1 MSKKQ
6 RGVEYMSTTKKI
18 LLSILGVIVVL
29 LIAVGGYLG
38 KVYFDVKKTAVGV
51 YEEST
56 RVKSQLREKPVSVKQ
71 GEAMSILLLGIDTG
85 EFDRTEQGRSDSM
98 MIATLNPDKK
108 QTTIISI
115 PRDTYTEIVGLGTLD
130 KLNHAYAFGGPEMS
144 MDSIEKLLDVPVDH
158 YVSVN
163 MHGLK
168 EMVDAVGKIQLENN
182 IEFTQD
188 GYEFHQ
194 GPVQLDGDAALAYIR
209 MRYDDPNGDYGRQE
223 RQRKVVMAIIKK
235 AMTPS
240 IIANYGNIL
249 DTLEDHV
256 KTDIPWSQMT
266 AMQKKYWDAF
276 SHIENNQLQGEGVM
290 REGISYQDIG
300 EEEISRVNSI
310 LREQLNLL

>member
-1 MSKKQ
+1 
-6 RGVEYMSTTKKI
+6 MSTAKKI

-38 KVYFDVKKTAVGV
+38 KVYFDVKKTANGV

-56 RVKSQLREKPVSVKQ
+56 RIKSQLREKPVSVKQ

-98 MIATLNPDKK
+98 MLATVNPDKK
-108 QTTIISI
+108 QTTIVSI
-115 PRDTYTEIVGLGTLD
+115 PRDTYTEIVGLGTQD

-144 MDSIEKLLDVPVDH
+144 MDSTEKLLGVPIDH

-235 AMTPS
+235 AMSPS
-240 IIANYGNIL
+240 IIANYGTIL
-249 DTLEDHV
+249 NTLEDHV

-266 AMQKKYWDAF
+266 AMQSKYWDAF
-276 SHIENNQLQGEGVM
+276 SHIENDQLQGVGAM
-290 REGISYQDIG
+290 REGISYQDISP
-300 EEEISRVNSI
+300 EELARVQA
-310 LREQLNLL
+310 LLKEQLDLP

>member
-1 MSKKQ
+1 M
-6 RGVEYMSTTKKI
+6 KKI
-18 LLSILGVIVVL
+18 YIGILSTIIFLL
-29 LIAVGGYLG
+29 LIVGIYGMKIY
-38 KVYFDVKKTAVGV
+38 YDVKKTADGV

-56 RVKSQLREKPVSVKQ
+56 RIKSQLREKPVSVKQ

-98 MIATLNPDKK
+98 MIATVSPDKK
-108 QTTIISI
+108 QTTIVSI
-115 PRDTYTEIVGLGTLD
+115 PRDTYTEIVGLGTQD

-144 MDSIEKLLDVPVDH
+144 MDSTEKLLGVPIDH

-182 IEFTQD
+182 IEFSQS
-188 GYEFHQ
+188 GYEFKQ
-194 GPVQLDGDAALAYIR
+194 GPVQLDGDTALAYIR

-235 AMTPS
+235 AMSPS
-240 IIANYGNIL
+240 IIANYGTIL
-249 DTLEDHV
+249 NTLEDHV

-266 AMQKKYWDAF
+266 AMQNKYWDAF
-276 SHIENNQLQGEGVM
+276 SHIENDQLQGVGAM
-290 REGISYQDIG
+290 REGVSYQDISP
-300 EEEISRVNSI
+300 EELNRVQE
-310 LREQLNLL
+310 LLKEQLDIK

>member
-1 MSKKQ
+1 MTEKGES
-6 RGVEYMSTTKKI
+6 MSTAKKI
-18 LLSILGVIVVL
+18 LLSVLGVIIVL
-29 LIAVGGYLG
+29 LVAVGGYLG
-38 KVYFDVKKTAVGV
+38 KVYFDVKKTADGV

-56 RVKSQLREKPVSVKQ
+56 RIKSQLREKPVSVKQ

-98 MIATLNPDKK
+98 MIATVSPDKK
-108 QTTIISI
+108 QTTIVSI
-115 PRDTYTEIVGLGTLD
+115 PRDTYTEIVGLGTQD
-130 KLNHAYAFGGPEMS
+130 KLNHAYAFGGAEMS
-144 MDSIEKLLDVPVDH
+144 MDSAEKLLGVPIDH

-235 AMTPS
+235 AMSPS
-240 IIANYGNIL
+240 IIANYGTIL
-249 DTLEDHV
+249 NTLEDHV

-266 AMQKKYWDAF
+266 AMQSKYWDAF
-276 SHIENNQLQGEGVM
+276 SHIENDQLQGVGAM
-290 REGISYQDIG
+290 REGVSYQDISP
-300 EEEISRVNSI
+300 EELARVQA
-310 LREQLNLL
+310 LLKEQLDLP

>member
-1 MSKKQ
+1 
-6 RGVEYMSTTKKI
+6 MSTAKKI
-18 LLSILGVIVVL
+18 LLSVLGVIVVL
-29 LIAVGGYLG
+29 LVAVGGYLG
-38 KVYFDVKKTAVGV
+38 KVYFDVKKTADGV

-56 RVKSQLREKPVSVKQ
+56 RIKSQLREKPVSVKQ

-85 EFDRTEQGRSDSM
+85 ELGRTEQGRSDSM
-98 MIATLNPDKK
+98 MIATLNPDKQ
-108 QTTIISI
+108 QTTIVSI

-130 KLNHAYAFGGPEMS
+130 KLNHAYAFGGAEMS
-144 MDSIEKLLDVPVDH
+144 MDSTEKLLGVPIDH

-182 IEFTQD
+182 IEFIQD

-235 AMTPS
+235 AMSPS

-249 DTLEDHV
+249 NTLEDHV

-266 AMQKKYWDAF
+266 AMQSKYWDAF
-276 SHIENNQLQGEGVM
+276 SHIENDQLQGEGVM
-290 REGISYQDIG
+290 REGVSYQDISP
-300 EEEISRVNSI
+300 EELTRVQA
-310 LREQLNLL
+310 LLKEQLDLP

>member
-1 MSKKQ
+1 
-6 RGVEYMSTTKKI
+6 MSTGKKI

-29 LIAVGGYLG
+29 LVAVGGYLG
-38 KVYFDVKKTAVGV
+38 KVYFDVKKTADGV

-56 RVKSQLREKPVSVKQ
+56 RIKSQLREKPVSVKQ

-98 MIATLNPDKK
+98 MLATVNPDKK
-108 QTTIISI
+108 QTTIVSI
-115 PRDTYTEIVGLGTLD
+115 PRDTYTEIVGLGTQD
-130 KLNHAYAFGGPEMS
+130 KLNHAYAFGGAEMS
-144 MDSIEKLLDVPVDH
+144 MDSTEKLLGVPIDH

-182 IEFTQD
+182 IEFTQS

-235 AMTPS
+235 AMSPS
-240 IIANYGNIL
+240 IIANYGTIL
-249 DTLEDHV
+249 NTLEDHV

-266 AMQKKYWDAF
+266 AMQSKYWDAF
-276 SHIENNQLQGEGVM
+276 SHIENDQLQGVGAM
-290 REGISYQDIG
+290 REGVSYQDISP
-300 EEEISRVNSI
+300 EELARVQA
-310 LREQLNLL
+310 LLKEQLDLP

>member
-1 MSKKQ
+1 
-6 RGVEYMSTTKKI
+6 MSTAKKI
-18 LLSILGVIVVL
+18 LLSILGVIVIL
-29 LIAVGGYLG
+29 LVAVGGYLG
-38 KVYFDVKKTAVGV
+38 KVYFDVKKTADGV

-56 RVKSQLREKPVSVKQ
+56 RIKSQLREKPVSVKQ

-85 EFDRTEQGRSDSM
+85 ELGRTEQGRSDSM
-98 MIATLNPDKK
+98 MIATVSPDKK
-108 QTTIISI
+108 QTTIVSI

-130 KLNHAYAFGGPEMS
+130 KLNHAYAFGGAEMS
-144 MDSIEKLLDVPVDH
+144 MDSTEKLLGVPIDH

-235 AMTPS
+235 AMSPS
-240 IIANYGNIL
+240 IIANYGTIL
-249 DTLEDHV
+249 NTLEDHV

-266 AMQKKYWDAF
+266 AMQSKYWDAF
-276 SHIENNQLQGEGVM
+276 SHIENDQLQGVGAM
-290 REGISYQDIG
+290 REGVSYQDISP
-300 EEEISRVNSI
+300 EELARVQA
-310 LREQLNLL
+310 LLKEQLDLP

>member
-1 MSKKQ
+1 
-6 RGVEYMSTTKKI
+6 MSTAKKI

-29 LIAVGGYLG
+29 LVAVGGYLG
-38 KVYFDVKKTAVGV
+38 KVYFDVKKTADGV

-56 RVKSQLREKPVSVKQ
+56 RIKSQLREKPVSVKQ

-98 MIATLNPDKK
+98 MIATVSPDKK
-108 QTTIISI
+108 QTTIVSI

-130 KLNHAYAFGGPEMS
+130 KLNHAYAFGGAEMS
-144 MDSIEKLLDVPVDH
+144 MDSTEKLLGVPIDH

-235 AMTPS
+235 AMSPS
-240 IIANYGNIL
+240 IIANYGTIL
-249 DTLEDHV
+249 NTLEEHV

-266 AMQKKYWDAF
+266 AMQSKYWDAF
-276 SHIENNQLQGEGVM
+276 SHIENDQLQGVGAMRDGV
-290 REGISYQDIG
+290 SYQDISP
-300 EEEISRVNSI
+300 EELARVQA
-310 LREQLNLL
+310 LLKEQLDLP

>member
-1 MSKKQ
+1 
-6 RGVEYMSTTKKI
+6 MSTGKKI
-18 LLSILGVIVVL
+18 LLSVLGVIVVL
-29 LIAVGGYLG
+29 LVAVGGYLG
-38 KVYFDVKKTAVGV
+38 KVYFDVKKTADGV

-56 RVKSQLREKPVSVKQ
+56 RIKSQLREKPVSVKQ

-98 MIATLNPDKK
+98 MIATVNPDKK
-108 QTTIISI
+108 QTTIVSI
-115 PRDTYTEIVGLGTLD
+115 PRDTYTEIVGLGTQD
-130 KLNHAYAFGGPEMS
+130 KLNHAYAFGGAEMS
-144 MDSIEKLLDVPVDH
+144 MDSTEKLLGVPIDH

-182 IEFTQD
+182 IEFTQS

-235 AMTPS
+235 AMSPS
-240 IIANYGNIL
+240 IIANYGTIL
-249 DTLEDHV
+249 NTLEDHV

-266 AMQKKYWDAF
+266 AMQSKYWDAF
-276 SHIENNQLQGEGVM
+276 SHIENDQLQGVGVM
-290 REGISYQDIG
+290 REGVSYQDISP
-300 EEEISRVNSI
+300 EELARVQA
-310 LREQLNLL
+310 LLKEQLDLP

>member
-1 MSKKQ
+1 
-6 RGVEYMSTTKKI
+6 MSTTKKI

>member
-1 MSKKQ
+1 
-6 RGVEYMSTTKKI
+6 MSTGKKI
-18 LLSILGVIVVL
+18 LISILGVIVVL
-29 LIAVGGYLG
+29 LIAIGGYLG
-38 KVYFDVKKTAVGV
+38 KVYLDVKKTADGV

-56 RVKSQLREKPVSVKQ
+56 RIKSQLREKPVSVKQ

-98 MIATLNPDKK
+98 MIATVSPDKK
-108 QTTIISI
+108 QTTIVSI
-115 PRDTYTEIVGLGTLD
+115 PRDTYTEMVGLGTQD

-144 MDSIEKLLDVPVDH
+144 MDSTEKLLGVPIDH

-235 AMTPS
+235 AMSPN
-240 IIANYGNIL
+240 IIANYGTIL
-249 DTLEDHV
+249 STLEDHV

-266 AMQKKYWDAF
+266 AMQSKYWDAF
-276 SHIENNQLQGEGVM
+276 THIENDQLQGVGAM
-290 REGISYQDIG
+290 REGVSYQDISP
-300 EEEISRVNSI
+300 EELARVQA
-310 LREQLNLL
+310 LLKEQLDLP

>member
-1 MSKKQ
+1 MTEKGES
-6 RGVEYMSTTKKI
+6 MSTAKKI

-29 LIAVGGYLG
+29 LLVVGGYLG
-38 KVYFDVKKTAVGV
+38 KVYFDVKKTADGV

-56 RVKSQLREKPVSVKQ
+56 RIKSQLREKPVSVKQ

-98 MIATLNPDKK
+98 MIATVNPDKK

-144 MDSIEKLLDVPVDH
+144 MDSTEKLLGVPIDH

-194 GPVQLDGDAALAYIR
+194 GPLQLDGDAALAYIR

-235 AMTPS
+235 AMSPS
-240 IIANYGNIL
+240 IIANYGTIL
-249 DTLEDHV
+249 NTLEDHV

-266 AMQKKYWDAF
+266 AMQSKYWDAF
-276 SHIENNQLQGEGVM
+276 SHIENDQLQGVGAM
-290 REGISYQDIG
+290 REGVSYQDISP
-300 EEEISRVNSI
+300 EELARVQA
-310 LREQLNLL
+310 LLKEQLDLP

>member
-1 MSKKQ
+1 
-6 RGVEYMSTTKKI
+6 MSTGKKI

-29 LIAVGGYLG
+29 LVAVGGYLG
-38 KVYFDVKKTAVGV
+38 KVYFDVKKTADGV
-51 YEEST
+51 YEEPT
-56 RVKSQLREKPVSVKQ
+56 RIKSQLREKPVSVKQ

-98 MIATLNPDKK
+98 MIATVNPDKK

-130 KLNHAYAFGGPEMS
+130 KLNHAYAFGGAEMS
-144 MDSIEKLLDVPVDH
+144 MDSTEKLLGVPIDH

-182 IEFTQD
+182 IEFTQS

-235 AMTPS
+235 AMSPS
-240 IIANYGNIL
+240 IIANYGTIL
-249 DTLEDHV
+249 STLEDHV

-266 AMQKKYWDAF
+266 AMQSKYWDAF
-276 SHIENNQLQGEGVM
+276 SHIENDQLQGVGAM
-290 REGISYQDIG
+290 REGVSYQDISP
-300 EEEISRVNSI
+300 EELARVQA
-310 LREQLNLL
+310 LLKEQLDLP

>member
-1 MSKKQ
+1 
-6 RGVEYMSTTKKI
+6 MSTAKKI

-29 LIAVGGYLG
+29 LLVVGGYLG
-38 KVYFDVKKTAVGV
+38 KVYFDVKKTADGV

-56 RVKSQLREKPVSVKQ
+56 RIKSQLREKPVSVKQ

-98 MIATLNPDKK
+98 MIATVNPEKK
-108 QTTIISI
+108 QTTIVSI

-130 KLNHAYAFGGPEMS
+130 KLNHAYAFGGAEMS
-144 MDSIEKLLDVPVDH
+144 MDSTEKLLGVPIDH

-182 IEFTQD
+182 IEFIQD

-235 AMTPS
+235 AMSPS
-240 IIANYGNIL
+240 IIANYGTIL
-249 DTLEDHV
+249 NTLEDHV

-266 AMQKKYWDAF
+266 AMQSKYWDAF
-276 SHIENNQLQGEGVM
+276 SHIENDQLQGIGAM
-290 REGISYQDIG
+290 REGVSYQDISP
-300 EEEISRVNSI
+300 EELARVQA
-310 LREQLNLL
+310 LLKEQLDLP

>member
-1 MSKKQ
+1 
-6 RGVEYMSTTKKI
+6 MSTGKKI
-18 LLSILGVIVVL
+18 LLSILGVIVIL
-29 LIAVGGYLG
+29 LVAVGGYLG
-38 KVYFDVKKTAVGV
+38 KVYFDVKKTADGV

-56 RVKSQLREKPVSVKQ
+56 RIKSQLREKPVSVKQ

-85 EFDRTEQGRSDSM
+85 EFDRTEQGRSDSI
-98 MIATLNPDKK
+98 MIATVSPDKK
-108 QTTIISI
+108 QTTIVSI

-130 KLNHAYAFGGPEMS
+130 KLNHAYAFGGAEMS
-144 MDSIEKLLDVPVDH
+144 MDSTEKLLGVPIDH

-235 AMTPS
+235 AMSPS
-240 IIANYGNIL
+240 IIANYGTIL
-249 DTLEDHV
+249 NTLEDHV

-266 AMQKKYWDAF
+266 AMQSKYWDAF
-276 SHIENNQLQGEGVM
+276 SHIENDQLQGVGAM
-290 REGISYQDIG
+290 REGVSYQDISP
-300 EEEISRVNSI
+300 EELARVQA
-310 LREQLNLL
+310 LLKEQLDLP

>member
-1 MSKKQ
+1 
-6 RGVEYMSTTKKI
+6 MSTAKKI
-18 LLSILGVIVVL
+18 LISILGVIVVL
-29 LIAVGGYLG
+29 LIAIGGYLG
-38 KVYFDVKKTAVGV
+38 KVYFDVKKTADGV

-56 RVKSQLREKPVSVKQ
+56 RIKSQLREKPVSVKQ

-98 MIATLNPDKK
+98 MIATVNPDKK

-144 MDSIEKLLDVPVDH
+144 MDSTEKLLGVPIDH

-182 IEFTQD
+182 IEFTQS

-235 AMTPS
+235 AMSPS
-240 IIANYGNIL
+240 IIANYGTIL
-249 DTLEDHV
+249 NTLEDHV

-266 AMQKKYWDAF
+266 AMQSKYWDAF
-276 SHIENNQLQGEGVM
+276 SHIENDQLQGVGAM
-290 REGISYQDIG
+290 REGVSYQDISP
-300 EEEISRVNSI
+300 EELARVQA
-310 LREQLNLL
+310 LLKEQLDLP

>member
-1 MSKKQ
+1 
-6 RGVEYMSTTKKI
+6 MSTAKKI

-29 LIAVGGYLG
+29 LVAVGGYLG
-38 KVYFDVKKTAVGV
+38 KVYFDVKKTADGV

-56 RVKSQLREKPVSVKQ
+56 RIKSQLREKPVSVKQ
-71 GEAMSILLLGIDTG
+71 GEAMSILLLGIDNG

-98 MIATLNPDKK
+98 MIATVNPDKK
-108 QTTIISI
+108 QTTIVSI

-144 MDSIEKLLDVPVDH
+144 MDSTEKLLGVPIDH

-235 AMTPS
+235 AMSPS
-240 IIANYGNIL
+240 IIANYGTIL
-249 DTLEDHV
+249 NTLEDHV

-266 AMQKKYWDAF
+266 AMQSKYWDAF
-276 SHIENNQLQGEGVM
+276 SHIENDQLQGVGAM
-290 REGISYQDIG
+290 REGVSYQDINP
-300 EEEISRVNSI
+300 EELKRVHI
-310 LREQLNLL
+310 FLKEQLNLNE

>member
-1 MSKKQ
+1 
-6 RGVEYMSTTKKI
+6 MSTGKKI
-18 LLSILGVIVVL
+18 LLSVLGVIVVL
-29 LIAVGGYLG
+29 LVAVGGYLG
-38 KVYFDVKKTAVGV
+38 KVYFDVKKTADGV

-56 RVKSQLREKPVSVKQ
+56 RIKSQLREKPVSVKQ

-98 MIATLNPDKK
+98 MIATVNPDKK
-108 QTTIISI
+108 QTTIVSI
-115 PRDTYTEIVGLGTLD
+115 PRDTYTEIVGLGTQD
-130 KLNHAYAFGGPEMS
+130 KLNHAYAFGGAEMS
-144 MDSIEKLLDVPVDH
+144 MDSTEKLLGVPIDH

-235 AMTPS
+235 AMSPS
-240 IIANYGNIL
+240 IIANYGTIL
-249 DTLEDHV
+249 NTLEDHV

-266 AMQKKYWDAF
+266 AMQSKYWDAF
-276 SHIENNQLQGEGVM
+276 SHIENDQLQGVGAM
-290 REGISYQDIG
+290 REGVSYQDINP
-300 EEEISRVNSI
+300 EELKRVHI
-310 LREQLNLL
+310 FLKEQLNINE

>member
-1 MSKKQ
+1 
-6 RGVEYMSTTKKI
+6 MSTAKKI

-29 LIAVGGYLG
+29 LVGVGGYLG
-38 KVYFDVKKTAVGV
+38 KVYFDVKKTADGV
-51 YEEST
+51 YEETT
-56 RVKSQLREKPVSVKQ
+56 RIKSQLREKPVSVKQ

-98 MIATLNPDKK
+98 MIATVSPDKK
-108 QTTIISI
+108 QTTIVSI

-144 MDSIEKLLDVPVDH
+144 MDSTEKLLGVPIDH

-182 IEFTQD
+182 IEFTQS
-188 GYEFHQ
+188 GYEFKQ

-235 AMTPS
+235 SMTPS
-240 IIANYGNIL
+240 IIANYGTIL
-249 DTLEDHV
+249 NTLEDHV

-266 AMQKKYWDAF
+266 AMQSKYWDAF
-276 SHIENNQLQGEGVM
+276 SHIENDQLQGVGAM
-290 REGISYQDIG
+290 REGVSYQDISP
-300 EEEISRVNSI
+300 EELARVQA
-310 LREQLNLL
+310 LLKEQLDLP

>member
-1 MSKKQ
+1 
-6 RGVEYMSTTKKI
+6 MSTKKKI
-18 LLSILGVIVVL
+18 LLSILSVIVVL
-29 LIAVGGYLG
+29 LIAVGCYLG
-38 KVYFDVKKTAVGV
+38 KVYFDVKKTADGV

-56 RVKSQLREKPVSVKQ
+56 RIKSQLREQPVSVKQ

-85 EFDRTEQGRSDSM
+85 ELGRTEQGRSDSM
-98 MIATLNPDKK
+98 MIATLNPDRK
-108 QTTIISI
+108 QTTIVSI
-115 PRDTYTEIVGLGTLD
+115 PRDTYTEIVGLGTQD

-144 MDSIEKLLDVPVDH
+144 MDSTEKLLGVPIDH

-182 IEFTQD
+182 IEFIQD

-235 AMTPS
+235 AMSPS

-249 DTLEDHV
+249 ETLEDHV

-266 AMQKKYWDAF
+266 AMQSKYWDAF
-276 SHIENNQLQGEGVM
+276 SHIENDQLQGEGAM
-290 REGISYQDIG
+290 RDGVSYQDINPD
-300 EEEISRVNSI
+300 ELTRVQE
-310 LREQLNLL
+310 LLKEQLNLPE

>member
-1 MSKKQ
+1 
-6 RGVEYMSTTKKI
+6 MSTGKKI

-29 LIAVGGYLG
+29 LIAIGGYLG
-38 KVYFDVKKTAVGV
+38 KVYFDVKKTADGV

-56 RVKSQLREKPVSVKQ
+56 RIKSQLREKPVSVKQ

-108 QTTIISI
+108 QTTIVSI
-115 PRDTYTEIVGLGTLD
+115 PRDTYTEIVGLGTQD

-144 MDSIEKLLDVPVDH
+144 MDSTEKLLGVPIDH

-182 IEFTQD
+182 IEFTQS

-235 AMTPS
+235 AMSPS
-240 IIANYGNIL
+240 IIANYGTIL
-249 DTLEDHV
+249 NTLEDHV

-266 AMQKKYWDAF
+266 AMQSKYWDAF
-276 SHIENNQLQGEGVM
+276 SHIENDQLQGVGAM
-290 REGISYQDIG
+290 REGVSYQDISP
-300 EEEISRVNSI
+300 EELARVQA
-310 LREQLNLL
+310 LLKEQLDLP

>member
-1 MSKKQ
+1 
-6 RGVEYMSTTKKI
+6 MSTGKKI

-29 LIAVGGYLG
+29 LVAIGGYLG
-38 KVYFDVKKTAVGV
+38 KVYFDVKKTADGV

-56 RVKSQLREKPVSVKQ
+56 RIKSQLREKPVSVKQ

-108 QTTIISI
+108 QTTIVSI

-144 MDSIEKLLDVPVDH
+144 MDSTEKLLGVPIDH

-182 IEFTQD
+182 IEFTQS
-188 GYEFHQ
+188 GYEFKQ

-235 AMTPS
+235 AMSPN
-240 IIANYGNIL
+240 IIANYGTIL
-249 DTLEDHV
+249 STLEDHV

-266 AMQKKYWDAF
+266 AMQSKYWDAF
-276 SHIENNQLQGEGVM
+276 SHIENDQLQGVGAM
-290 REGISYQDIG
+290 REGVSYQDISP
-300 EEEISRVNSI
+300 EELARVQA
-310 LREQLNLL
+310 LLKEQLDLP

>member
-1 MSKKQ
+1 
-6 RGVEYMSTTKKI
+6 MSTGKKVF
-18 LLSILGVIVVL
+18 LSILGVIVVL
-29 LIAVGGYLG
+29 LVAVGGYLG
-38 KVYFDVKKTAVGV
+38 KVYFDVKKTADGV

-56 RVKSQLREKPVSVKQ
+56 RIKSQLREKPVSVKQ

-98 MIATLNPDKK
+98 MIATVNPDKK

-130 KLNHAYAFGGPEMS
+130 KLNHAYAFGGAEMS
-144 MDSIEKLLDVPVDH
+144 MDSTEKLLGVPIDH

-194 GPVQLDGDAALAYIR
+194 GPVKLDGDATLAYIR

-235 AMTPS
+235 AMSPS
-240 IIANYGNIL
+240 IIANYGTIL
-249 DTLEDHV
+249 NTLEDHV

-266 AMQKKYWDAF
+266 AMQSKYWDAF
-276 SHIENNQLQGEGVM
+276 SHIENDQLQGVGAM
-290 REGISYQDIG
+290 REGVSYQDISP
-300 EEEISRVNSI
+300 EELARVQA
-310 LREQLNLL
+310 LLKEQLDLP

>member
-1 MSKKQ
+1 
-6 RGVEYMSTTKKI
+6 MSTAKKI

-29 LIAVGGYLG
+29 LVAVGGYLG
-38 KVYFDVKKTAVGV
+38 KVYFDVKKTADGV

-56 RVKSQLREKPVSVKQ
+56 RIKSQLREKPVSVKQ

-98 MIATLNPDKK
+98 MIATVNPEKK
-108 QTTIISI
+108 QTTIVSI

-130 KLNHAYAFGGPEMS
+130 KLNHAYAFGGAEMS
-144 MDSIEKLLDVPVDH
+144 MDSTEKLLGVPIDH

-194 GPVQLDGDAALAYIR
+194 GPLQLDGDAALAYIR

-235 AMTPS
+235 AMSPS
-240 IIANYGNIL
+240 IIANYGTIL
-249 DTLEDHV
+249 NTLEDHV

-266 AMQKKYWDAF
+266 AMQSKYWDAF
-276 SHIENNQLQGEGVM
+276 SHIENDQLQGVGAM
-290 REGISYQDIG
+290 REGVSYQDISP
-300 EEEISRVNSI
+300 EELARVQA
-310 LREQLNLL
+310 LLKEQLDLP

>member
-1 MSKKQ
+1 
-6 RGVEYMSTTKKI
+6 MSTAKKI

-29 LIAVGGYLG
+29 LVAVGGYLG
-38 KVYFDVKKTAVGV
+38 KVYFDVKKTADGV

-56 RVKSQLREKPVSVKQ
+56 RIKSQLREKPVSVKQ

-98 MIATLNPDKK
+98 MIATVNPDKK
-108 QTTIISI
+108 QTTIVSI
-115 PRDTYTEIVGLGTLD
+115 PRDTYTEIVGLGTQD
-130 KLNHAYAFGGPEMS
+130 KLNHAYAFGGAEMS
-144 MDSIEKLLDVPVDH
+144 MDSTEKLLGVPIDH

-182 IEFTQD
+182 IEFTQS

-235 AMTPS
+235 AMSPS
-240 IIANYGNIL
+240 IIANYGTIL
-249 DTLEDHV
+249 NTLEDHV

-266 AMQKKYWDAF
+266 TMQSKYWDAF
-276 SHIENNQLQGEGVM
+276 SHIENDQLQGVGAM
-290 REGISYQDIG
+290 REGVSYQDISP
-300 EEEISRVNSI
+300 EELARVQA
-310 LREQLNLL
+310 LLKEQLDLP

>member
-1 MSKKQ
+1 MRNKVLKN
-6 RGVEYMSTTKKI
+6 I
-18 LLSILGVIVVL
+18 LAFILIV
-29 LIAVGGYLG
+29 LILIGGYVF
-38 KVYFDVKKTAVGV
+38 KIYFDVKKTADGV

-56 RVKSQLREKPVSVKQ
+56 RIKSQLREKPVSVKQ

-115 PRDTYTEIVGLGTLD
+115 PRDTYTEIVGLGTQD

-144 MDSIEKLLDVPVDH
+144 MDSTEKLLGVPIDH

-235 AMTPS
+235 AMNPS
-240 IIANYGNIL
+240 IIANYGSIL

-276 SHIENNQLQGEGVM
+276 SHIENDQLQGEGVM
-290 REGISYQDIG
+290 RDGISYQDISP
-300 EEEISRVNSI
+300 EELARIQI
-310 LREQLNLL
+310 IIKEQLNL

>member
-1 MSKKQ
+1 
-6 RGVEYMSTTKKI
+6 MSTGKKI

-29 LIAVGGYLG
+29 LVAVGGYLG
-38 KVYFDVKKTAVGV
+38 KVYFDVKKTADGV

-56 RVKSQLREKPVSVKQ
+56 RIKSQLREKPVSVKQ

-98 MIATLNPDKK
+98 MIATVNPDKK

-130 KLNHAYAFGGPEMS
+130 KLNHAYAFGGAEMS
-144 MDSIEKLLDVPVDH
+144 MDSTEKLLGVPIDH

-182 IEFTQD
+182 IEFTQS

-235 AMTPS
+235 AMSPS
-240 IIANYGNIL
+240 IIANYGTIL
-249 DTLEDHV
+249 STLEDHV

-266 AMQKKYWDAF
+266 AMQSKYWDAF
-276 SHIENNQLQGEGVM
+276 SHIENDQLQGVGAM
-290 REGISYQDIG
+290 REGVSYQDISP
-300 EEEISRVNSI
+300 EELARVQA
-310 LREQLNLL
+310 LLKEQLDLP

>member
-1 MSKKQ
+1 MGTIKK
-6 RGVEYMSTTKKI
+6 V

-29 LIAVGGYLG
+29 LVGVGGYLG
-38 KVYFDVKKTAVGV
+38 KIYFDVKKTADGV

-56 RVKSQLREKPVSVKQ
+56 RIKSQLREKPVSVKQ

-108 QTTIISI
+108 QTTIVSI
-115 PRDTYTEIVGLGTLD
+115 PRDTYTEIVGLGTQD

-144 MDSIEKLLDVPVDH
+144 MDSTEKLLGVPVDH
-158 YVSVN
+158 YVSIN

-168 EMVDAVGKIQLENN
+168 EIVDAVGKIQLENN
-182 IEFTQD
+182 MEFTQS
-188 GYEFHQ
+188 GYEFKQ

-235 AMTPS
+235 AMSPS

-276 SHIENNQLQGEGVM
+276 SHIENDQLQGEGVM
-290 REGISYQDIG
+290 RDGVSYQDIS
-300 EEEISRVNSI
+300 EDEISRVNSI
-310 LREQLNLL
+310 LREQLKLR

>member
-1 MSKKQ
+1 
-6 RGVEYMSTTKKI
+6 MSTGKKI
-18 LLSILGVIVVL
+18 LLSVLGVIVVL
-29 LIAVGGYLG
+29 LVAVGGYLG
-38 KVYFDVKKTAVGV
+38 KVYFDVKKTADGV

-56 RVKSQLREKPVSVKQ
+56 RIKSQLREKPVSVKQ

-98 MIATLNPDKK
+98 MIATVSPDKK
-108 QTTIISI
+108 QTTIVSI

-144 MDSIEKLLDVPVDH
+144 MDSTEKLLGVPIDH

-235 AMTPS
+235 AMSPS
-240 IIANYGNIL
+240 IIANYGTIL
-249 DTLEDHV
+249 NTLEDHV

-266 AMQKKYWDAF
+266 AMQSKYWDAF
-276 SHIENNQLQGEGVM
+276 SHIENDQLQGVGAM
-290 REGISYQDIG
+290 REGVSYQDISP
-300 EEEISRVNSI
+300 EELARVQA
-310 LREQLNLL
+310 LLKEQLDLP

>member
-1 MSKKQ
+1 
-6 RGVEYMSTTKKI
+6 MSTGKKI
-18 LLSILGVIVVL
+18 LISILGVIVVL
-29 LIAVGGYLG
+29 LVAVGGYLG
-38 KVYFDVKKTAVGV
+38 KVYFDVKKTADGV
-51 YEEST
+51 YEETT
-56 RVKSQLREKPVSVKQ
+56 RIKSQLREKPVSVKQ

-98 MIATLNPDKK
+98 MIATVSPDKK
-108 QTTIISI
+108 QTTIVSI

-130 KLNHAYAFGGPEMS
+130 KLNHAYAFGGAEMS
-144 MDSIEKLLDVPVDH
+144 MDSTEKLLGVPIDH

-194 GPVQLDGDAALAYIR
+194 GPLQLDGDAALAYIR

-235 AMTPS
+235 AMSPS
-240 IIANYGNIL
+240 IIANYGTIL
-249 DTLEDHV
+249 NTLEDHV

-266 AMQKKYWDAF
+266 VMQSKYWDAF
-276 SHIENNQLQGEGVM
+276 SHIENDQLQGVGTM
-290 REGISYQDIG
+290 REGVSYQDISP
-300 EEEISRVNSI
+300 EELERVQA
-310 LREQLNLL
+310 LLKEQLDLP

>member
-1 MSKKQ
+1 M
-6 RGVEYMSTTKKI
+6 KKI
-18 LLSILGVIVVL
+18 YIGILSTIIFLL
-29 LIAVGGYLG
+29 LIVGIYGMKIY
-38 KVYFDVKKTAVGV
+38 YDVKKTADGV

-56 RVKSQLREKPVSVKQ
+56 RIKSQLREKPVSVKQ

-98 MIATLNPDKK
+98 MIATVSPDKK
-108 QTTIISI
+108 QTTIVSI
-115 PRDTYTEIVGLGTLD
+115 PRDTYTEIVGLGTQD

-144 MDSIEKLLDVPVDH
+144 MDSTEKLLGVPIDH

-182 IEFTQD
+182 IEFSQS
-188 GYEFHQ
+188 GYEFKQ

-235 AMTPS
+235 AMSPS

-256 KTDIPWSQMT
+256 KTDIPWTQMT

-276 SHIENNQLQGEGVM
+276 SHIENHQLQGEGVM
-290 REGISYQDIG
+290 RDGISYQDINP
-300 EEEISRVNSI
+300 EELNRVQK
-310 LREQLNLL
+310 LLKEQLDIK

>member
-1 MSKKQ
+1 
-6 RGVEYMSTTKKI
+6 MSTGKKI
-18 LLSILGVIVVL
+18 LLSVLGVIVVL
-29 LIAVGGYLG
+29 LVAVGGYLG
-38 KVYFDVKKTAVGV
+38 KVYFDVKKTADGV

-56 RVKSQLREKPVSVKQ
+56 RIKSQLREKPVSVKQ

-98 MIATLNPDKK
+98 MIATVNPDKK
-108 QTTIISI
+108 QTTIVSI
-115 PRDTYTEIVGLGTLD
+115 PRDTYTEIVGLGTQD
-130 KLNHAYAFGGPEMS
+130 KLNHAYAFGGAEMS
-144 MDSIEKLLDVPVDH
+144 MDSTEKLLGVPIDH

-182 IEFTQD
+182 IEFTQS

-235 AMTPS
+235 AMSPS
-240 IIANYGNIL
+240 IIANYGTIL
-249 DTLEDHV
+249 NTLEDHV

-266 AMQKKYWDAF
+266 AMQSKYWDAF
-276 SHIENNQLQGEGVM
+276 SNIENDQLQGVGAM
-290 REGISYQDIG
+290 RDGISYQDISP
-300 EEEISRVNSI
+300 EELARVQA
-310 LREQLNLL
+310 LLKEQLDLP

>member
-1 MSKKQ
+1 MTEKGES
-6 RGVEYMSTTKKI
+6 MSTAKKI

-29 LIAVGGYLG
+29 LLVVGGYLG
-38 KVYFDVKKTAVGV
+38 KVYFDVKKTADGV

-56 RVKSQLREKPVSVKQ
+56 RIKSQLREKPVSVKQ

-98 MIATLNPDKK
+98 MIATVNPDKK

-144 MDSIEKLLDVPVDH
+144 MDSIEKLLGVPIDH

-194 GPVQLDGDAALAYIR
+194 GPLQLDGDAALAYIR

-235 AMTPS
+235 AMSPS
-240 IIANYGNIL
+240 IIANYGTIL
-249 DTLEDHV
+249 NTLEDHV

-266 AMQKKYWDAF
+266 AMQSKYWDAF
-276 SHIENNQLQGEGVM
+276 SHIENDQLQGVGAM
-290 REGISYQDIG
+290 REGVSYQDISP
-300 EEEISRVNSI
+300 EELARVQA
-310 LREQLNLL
+310 LLKEQLDLP

>member
-1 MSKKQ
+1 
-6 RGVEYMSTTKKI
+6 MSTAKKI

-29 LIAVGGYLG
+29 LLVVGGYLG
-38 KVYFDVKKTAVGV
+38 KVYFDVKKTADGV

-56 RVKSQLREKPVSVKQ
+56 RIKSQLREKPVSVKQ

-98 MIATLNPDKK
+98 MIATVNPDKK

-144 MDSIEKLLDVPVDH
+144 MDSTEKLLGVPIDH

-194 GPVQLDGDAALAYIR
+194 GPLQLDGDAALAYIR

-235 AMTPS
+235 AMSPS
-240 IIANYGNIL
+240 IIANYGTIL
-249 DTLEDHV
+249 NTLEDHV

-266 AMQKKYWDAF
+266 AMQSKYWDAF
-276 SHIENNQLQGEGVM
+276 SHIENDQLQGVGAM
-290 REGISYQDIG
+290 REGVSYQDISP
-300 EEEISRVNSI
+300 EELARVQA
-310 LREQLNLL
+310 LLKEQLDLP